1 MVQPIGPG
9 ATTTSPSG
17 PAKRASV
24 RGSGAPMAASAA
36 RASSARKVNTS
47 SRTRPPS
54 MRTSTDW
61 GAPSPVA
68 AQRRRVSPA
77 TLSSSYHL
85 PSPRGAKL
93 CASSRRF
100 MPTCTP
106 STESPLSRGGC
117 AEPQP
122 PATAT
127 RISAVLA
134 SADTCRHYTALRM
147 ADYERAFFFLLDGA
161 RVDVLSHLLARG
173 ELPNVSRYLAERG
186 SSGQATSVFPTV
198 TGVAYIPF
206 VTGRFPGPANI
217 PGIRWFDREKY
228 GRTLFSVSRFRNY
241 NGWGSYLMDRDLAP
255 ETRTLFELLPPASNI
270 FSGISRGTGLRRNA
284 AYFRRIPYV
293 YHFFRTGDW
302 DPIDRQGRGFLLR
315 AAARRR
321 ERFTFHTT
329 LSVDEYSHRHGP
341 FAKRVTDAYRAFD
354 QVIGELSRAL
364 SASGQLDRSLL
375 VLSADHGHTEVAQ
388 HLDLEGFFER
398 RGLSTLYF
406 PFAPQRWFACDVAVM
421 VGGNGMAHVSLRG
434 RRGWRVR
441 PSGDELLA
449 EHAGLADDLLGEDAV
464 HLLAWRAADPTDAIR
479 VRTRTGEALVRTYD
493 GSV

>member
-1 MVQPIGPG
+1 
-9 ATTTSPSG
+9 
-17 PAKRASV
+17 
-24 RGSGAPMAASAA
+24 
-36 RASSARKVNTS
+36 
-47 SRTRPPS
+47 
-54 MRTSTDW
+54 
-61 GAPSPVA
+61 
-68 AQRRRVSPA
+68 
-77 TLSSSYHL
+77 
-85 PSPRGAKL
+85 
-93 CASSRRF
+93 
-100 MPTCTP
+100 
-106 STESPLSRGGC
+106 
-117 AEPQP
+117 
-122 PATAT
+122 
-127 RISAVLA
+127 
-134 SADTCRHYTALRM
+134 M

-329 LSVDEYSHRHGP
+329 LSVDEYSHKHGP
-341 FAKRVTDAYRAFD
+341 FAPRVLAAYRAFD
-354 QVIGELSRAL
+354 RVLGELAAAL
-364 SASGQLDRSLL
+364 RASGQLERSLL
-375 VLSADHGHTEVAQ
+375 LLSADHGHAEVAQ

-398 RGLSTLYF
+398 RRLRTLYF
-406 PFAPQRWFACDVAVM
+406 PLSARRWFDCDVAVM

-434 RRGWRVR
+434 RHGWRVR
-441 PSGDELLA
+441 PAGDQLLDEHPGLAEDLLA
-449 EHAGLADDLLGEDAV
+449 EPAV
-464 HLLAWRAADPTDAIR
+464 HLLAWRKSGPDGTLC
-479 VRTRTGEALVRTYD
+479 VRTRTGTAEVKAEDGTVHYRVQSGTDPLGYPPLPERLSRAQLLERTQASEYPDAPLQLVQLFESPRTGDLVISAAPGFDLRARFERWSHRSCHGTLHREHIQVPLLSSHPLVPGPWRTADVFSTVLAALGQPVPRSD
-493 GSV
+493 GRALLV